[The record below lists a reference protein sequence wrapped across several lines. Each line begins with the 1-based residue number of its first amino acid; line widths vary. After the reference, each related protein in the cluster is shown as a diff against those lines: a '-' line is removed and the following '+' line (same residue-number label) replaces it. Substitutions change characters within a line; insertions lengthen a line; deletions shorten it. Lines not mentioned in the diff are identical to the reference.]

1 MKTHRRAG
9 FAVLLGA
16 LLIRAEVHEHPGGKE
31 IPHDPYI
38 HVVSEADSPVER
50 VYIKSKDGVYVAAAV
65 RKPKGD
71 GPFPVLIY
79 FHGAP
84 GGRGI
89 EQLARWSAGATG
101 GPVWERFLK
110 EGFAVVVADYRNPKD
125 LWAPVA
131 ADQVTYVDDGLAVV
145 NYARR
150 LPYADA
156 NRITLYGVSLGG
168 SVVAHVLGRTKVHSA
183 ILGAPAVRA
192 VLGSTVPKDDTSPDF
207 AKGIVIDEALARK
220 NVGAIQTPVLILQ
233 GGADSLKYEAR
244 IFHDLMEKAG
254 KPVRM
259 DIYENGYHDFCAG
272 PQGQNRR
279 EPLMDS
285 TLEALE
291 LSLKFVRGAGAPRN
305 GD

>member
-1 MKTHRRAG
+1 MNTCYPA
-9 FAVLLGA
+9 AILLLSA
-16 LLIRAEVHEHPGGKE
+16 SLLQAAVHEHPGGKV
-31 IPHDPYI
+31 IPADKYI
-38 HVVSEADSPVER
+38 HVASLTDFPVER
-50 VYIKSKDGVYVAAAV
+50 VYIKSRDGVYVAAAM

-89 EQLARWSAGATG
+89 EQLERWSSGSTG
-101 GPVWERFLK
+101 GPVWERFLN
-110 EGFAVVVADYRNPKD
+110 EGFVVIVGDYRNPKD

-131 ADQVTYVDDGLAVV
+131 ADQVTYVDDGLAVL

-150 LPYADA
+150 LPYVDA

-168 SVVAHVLGRTKVHSA
+168 SVVVHVAGRAKVHSV

-192 VLGSTVPKDDTSPDF
+192 ALGSTVPKGVAEGSPEWV
-207 AKGIVIDEALARK
+207 KGIAVNEELARK
-220 NVGAIQTPVLILQ
+220 NIAAIDCPVLIVQ
-233 GGADSLKYEAR
+233 GGADSLKHEAR
-244 IFHDLMEKAG
+244 IFHDLAEKVG
-254 KPVRM
+254 KTVRM

-279 EPLMDS
+279 EPLMDI
-285 TLEALE
+285 TLDALE
-291 LSLKFVRGAGAPRN
+291 LALRFVRNPSASE
-305 GD
+305 

>member
-1 MKTHRRAG
+1 MFCAM
-9 FAVLLGA
+9 LLGA
-16 LLIRAEVHEHPGGKE
+16 TAQYAEVHEHAGGKE
-31 IPHDPYI
+31 IPHDQYI
-38 HVVSEADSPVER
+38 HVVSLADSPVER
-50 VYIKSKDGVYVAAAV
+50 VYIKSRDGVYVAAAI

-89 EQLARWSAGATG
+89 EQLVEWSSGSTG

-131 ADQVTYVDDGLAVV
+131 ADQATYVDDGLAVV
-145 NYARR
+145 NYVRG

-156 NRITLYGVSLGG
+156 HRITLYGVSLGG

-192 VLGSTVPKDDTSPDF
+192 VLGSTVPKDDASPDF
-207 AKGIVIDEALARK
+207 AKDIAIDETLARK
-220 NVGAIQTPVLILQ
+220 NVAAIQTPVLILQ

-272 PQGQNRR
+272 PQGQNRH

-285 TLEALE
+285 TLDALE
-291 LSLKFVRGAGAPRN
+291 LSLRFVRAVGSEK
-305 GD
+305 

>member
-1 MKTHRRAG
+1 MTTRSKVFSAL
-9 FAVLLGA
+9 LLGVTVPYA
-16 LLIRAEVHEHPGGKE
+16 AVHEHPGGKE
-31 IPHDPYI
+31 IPHDRYI
-38 HVVSEADSPVER
+38 RVVSEADSPVER
-50 VYIKSKDGVYVAAAV
+50 VYVKSRDGVYVAAAM

-89 EQLARWSAGATG
+89 EQLVQWSSGSTG

-110 EGFAVVVADYRNPKD
+110 EGFVVVVADYRNPKD

-131 ADQVTYVDDGLAVV
+131 TGEATYVDDGLAVV
-145 NYARR
+145 NYVRR
-150 LPYADA
+150 LPYADS

-168 SVVAHVLGRTKVHSA
+168 SVVAHVIGRTKVHSA

-192 VLGSTVPKDDTSPDF
+192 VLGSTVPKDDKSPDF
-207 AKGIVIDEALARK
+207 AKNIAIDEALAKK
-220 NVGAIQTPVLILQ
+220 NIDAIQTPVLILQ

-244 IFHDLMEKAG
+244 IFHDLMDKAG

-272 PQGQNRR
+272 PQGQNRH

-285 TLEALE
+285 TLAALD
-291 LSLKFVRGAGAPRN
+291 LSLAFVRAPS
-305 GD
+305 GQQ